1 MSKNGKTIAIL
12 VAIIA
17 LIGAGVAFMST
28 KADKKDG
35 AKTETTA
42 EKDGAGAGA
51 EDDPVVAKVDGA
63 DIKRS
68 EVIKFITALPPQ
80 MQQLPV
86 ETIFPMALEQVIN
99 AKIVDVK
106 AEKMSGLANDS
117 EVEKRMEEAKVQ
129 IMRAV
134 YVEKEIEKQITD
146 ERLKKAYDEAVAKSK
161 PTEEVRARHI
171 LVDSEATAKEIIEK
185 LKGGANFDAL
195 AKEFSKDPS
204 NKDSGGDLGY
214 FTKDAMV
221 KSFADAAFA
230 MNKGDLSQTPVKTQF
245 GYHVIKVEDKRQAP
259 APAFE
264 KVREALAANERRKI
278 LDELVK
284 QWNAGAKVERF
295 DINGNPLPAPKA
307 EAPAPAPDAAGA
319 EATPAP
325 TAESAPA
332 Q

>member
-12 VAIIA
+12 VALIA

-35 AKTETTA
+35 SATETTA
-42 EKDGAGAGA
+42 EKDADEAAKG
-51 EDDPVVAKVDGA
+51 DDPVVAKVDGA
-63 DIKRS
+63 EIKRS
-68 EVIKFITALPPQ
+68 DVIKFITTLPPQ
-80 MQQLPV
+80 LQQTPIDTL
-86 ETIFPMALEQVIN
+86 FPMALEQVIN

-106 AEKMSGLANDS
+106 AEKLSGLANDS

-134 YVEKEIEKQITD
+134 YVEKEIEKQVTD

-171 LVDSEATAKEIIEK
+171 LVDSEDKAKEIIEK

-230 MNKGDLSQTPVKTQF
+230 MNKGDVSSSPVKTQF
-245 GYHVIKVEDKRQAP
+245 GYHVIKIEDKRQSA

-264 KVREALAANERRKI
+264 KVREALAVNERRKI

-284 QWNAGAKVERF
+284 QWNEGAQIERF
-295 DINGNPLPAPKA
+295 DVNGKPLPAPKA
-307 EAPAPAPDAAGA
+307 EEAPASAEQQAPAA
-319 EATPAP
+319 ETTPA
-325 TAESAPA
+325 